1 MILSDT
7 DILSAFAK
15 IERLDEI
22 FALLKTPQ
30 LYIAGGVF
38 SEIEESFRQGREYAL
53 KIFELLA
60 VNRIRILYL
69 TPNENTFCESLPI
82 SLGRGERESLAITKE
97 RNAILLTNESRV
109 AHWCREY
116 KVPCIRLSDLLRG
129 LWTEGVLTK
138 AEVQTAI
145 IDLQVKDRMQFKAT
159 TLAAIFTEKE

>member
-15 IERLDEI
+15 IERLDEL
-22 FALLKTPQ
+22 FALLKTSQ

-53 KIFELLA
+53 QIFELLA
-60 VNRIRILYL
+60 INRISILYL
-69 TPNENTFCESLPI
+69 TPEEKIFCESLPI
-82 SLGRGERESLAITKE
+82 SLGRGERESIAMARE
-97 RNAILLTNESRV
+97 RAAFLLTNESRV

-129 LWTEGVLTK
+129 LWTEDVLTK
-138 AEVQTAI
+138 AEVQASI

-159 TLAAIFTEKE
+159 TLAAIFAEKE